1 MLIDA
6 EYVEEQLQF
15 FKDLWAVF
23 NSNIVWH
30 RSLQVF
36 QGQISIQL
44 EFSVPGREI
53 ALARWYPEFCDANIV
68 YPNSSDRPTI
78 LSYTVQFGNSFPSI
92 DDITVI
98 ESRETSIHYRP
109 VQ

>member
-53 ALARWYPEFCDANIV
+53 TLAR
-68 YPNSSDRPTI
+68 
-78 LSYTVQFGNSFPSI
+78 
-92 DDITVI
+92 
-98 ESRETSIHYRP
+98 
-109 VQ
+109 